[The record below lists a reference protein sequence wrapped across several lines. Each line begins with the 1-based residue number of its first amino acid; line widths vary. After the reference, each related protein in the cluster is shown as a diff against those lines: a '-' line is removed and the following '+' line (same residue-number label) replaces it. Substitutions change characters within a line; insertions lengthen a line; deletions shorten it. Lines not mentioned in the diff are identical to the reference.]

1 MFLQECEISGDT
13 AGMVQVKIKS
23 VKHRVSKNG
32 VEFKTVELEDANARV
47 MKMNFWMDDYIR
59 WQDEMKTGNMI
70 SIRVRPPSGGFNTLT
85 FDSVPK
91 HKRKYLPLKEDDHR
105 IRMMAEQEKVEKKT
119 ADLDD
124 MQFELI

>member
-1 MFLQECEISGDT
+1 
-13 AGMVQVKIKS
+13 
-23 VKHRVSKNG
+23 
-32 VEFKTVELEDANARV
+32 
-47 MKMNFWMDDYIR
+47 
-59 WQDEMKTGNMI
+59 MI